1 MADDDNDRVLE
12 TAVKN
17 VKKNAW
23 HMKRAMDLDSLKDV
37 LQHAANMLFELRTS
51 LLTPRNYYQL
61 YMAVADELMHLE
73 HFFSDLHKK
82 GTPMEDLYRMVQHA
96 GNVLPRLYL
105 LVTAGSVYIK
115 SKEVPA
121 KEILKDV
128 VEMAKG
134 VQHPMRGL
142 FLRNYV
148 SHMTKDK
155 LPDTDNDYHGDG
167 GTVQNSIDFVLQNF
181 SEMNKLWVR
190 MQFQRKHGTRVKREK
205 QRQQL
210 KVLVGTNLH
219 RLSDLEG
226 LDVDLYK
233 ANVLPRILEQITN
246 CKDAIA
252 QEYLMEI
259 IVQVFPSEFHLRT
272 LELYLSTCST
282 LDDKVD
288 VKSIMSKL
296 MDRLATYAVEHEIP
310 SDNPVFE
317 IFNTQVAKV
326 IKSKPKMG
334 LPDML
339 SLQLSLVRFALRCA
353 TSEDERF
360 TYADKVLGFCAQ
372 LLRSAVGEKVENS
385 DCADKVVM
393 LLNTVL
399 ESLVLGVLDP
409 KVAQF
414 EDMLKCLQWKH
425 RAVVAAKLLRSVIQ
439 KPSKALSEPKL
450 VDRLFRFLAPLI
462 TDPKDPN
469 DNIKKSDEEFKAEQ
483 QLVGRLVHKFQNSNP
498 DVLFKIYNVARK
510 YFGRGGKTRIKYT
523 LVPLVFAILRLARR
537 MGDLI
542 RRGKKPS
549 TNIKKLFQFVHEMVT
564 ALGSQNPA
572 HGEISLQLFLHGAQL
587 ADYFGFKSI
596 AYEFMTK
603 SFILYEDLGNDHKA
617 QIRSIN
623 LIAGTMYQCTKF
635 SKEDCENLITRITQS
650 SAKLLKKPDQC
661 RMVQVCCHLFWATK
675 PKKKKN
681 YQNEKRVLE
690 CLQRSLKIADVCMA
704 SSMHLQLFVEILNEY
719 LIFFERKCPTIT
731 WKYLD
736 GLVELINEHMNTQEA
751 PDPATKKFYSNTLEY
766 IRKKQAS
773 DPRYKSI
780 RV

>member
-1 MADDDNDRVLE
+1 
-12 TAVKN
+12 
-17 VKKNAW
+17 
-23 HMKRAMDLDSLKDV
+23 
-37 LQHAANMLFELRTS
+37 
-51 LLTPRNYYQL
+51 
-61 YMAVADELMHLE
+61 
-73 HFFSDLHKK
+73 
-82 GTPMEDLYRMVQHA
+82 MEDLYRMVQHA

-121 KEILKDV
+121 KDILKDV

-155 LPDTDNDYHGDG
+155 LPDTDNDYEGEG
-167 GTVQNSIDFVLQNF
+167 GTVSNSVDFVLQNF

-190 MQFQRKHGTRVKREK
+190 MQFQRKHGTRLKREK

-226 LDVDLYK
+226 IDADTYQ

-259 IVQVFPSEFHLRT
+259 IVQVFPSEFHLQT
-272 LELYLSTCST
+272 LELYLSTCAT

-296 MDRLATYAVEHEIP
+296 MDRLAQYAVEHEIP
-310 SDNPVFE
+310 SDNKVFDT
-317 IFNTQVAKV
+317 FNTQVAKV
-326 IKSKPKMG
+326 IKSKPKME
-334 LPDML
+334 LVDML
-339 SLQLSLVRFALRCA
+339 SLQLSLVRFAMRCA

-360 TYADKVLGFCAQ
+360 KYADQVLGFCAQ
-372 LLRSAVGEKVENS
+372 LLRSAVGEKVE
-385 DCADKVVM
+385 DTECADMVVM

-399 ESLVLGVLDP
+399 ESLILGVLDP

-414 EDMLKCLQWKH
+414 EDMLKCLKWKH
-425 RAVVAAKLLRSVIQ
+425 RQVVAAKLLRSVID
-439 KPSKALSEPKL
+439 SKSSQAALSDPAV
-450 VDRLFRFLAPLI
+450 VDRLFRFIAPVI
-462 TDPKDPN
+462 SDPKDPAEVSQQ
-469 DNIKKSDEEFKAEQ
+469 KQEEFVAEQ
-483 QLVGRLVHKFQNSNP
+483 RLVARLVHKFQNPNP
-498 DVLFKIYNVARK
+498 DVQFKIYQVARK
-510 YFGRGGKTRIKYT
+510 YFGRGGKRRIIYT
-523 LVPLVFAILRLARR
+523 LVPLVFSVLRLARR
-537 MGDLI
+537 MGDLT
-542 RRGKKPS
+542 RRGKKPA
-549 TNIKKLFQFVHEMVT
+549 TNIKKLFQYVHETVT
-564 ALGSQNPA
+564 ALGSQD
-572 HGEISLQLFLHGAQL
+572 HGETSLKLFLHGAQL

-603 SFILYEDLGNDHKA
+603 AFILYEEVGADHKA
-617 QIRSIN
+617 QIRAIN

-635 SKEDCENLITRITQS
+635 SKDDCENIITRITQS

-661 RMVQVCCHLFWATK
+661 RMVQVCCHLFWATTE
-675 PKKKKN
+675 KKKKS

-690 CLQRSLKIADVCMA
+690 CLQRALKIADVCMA

-719 LIFFERKCPTIT
+719 LVFFERKCPVIT
-731 WKYLD
+731 WKYLN
-736 GLVELINEHMNTQEA
+736 GLVDLINEHMSTQEA
-751 PDPATKKFYSNTLEY
+751 PDPATKRYFQNTLDY
-766 IRKKQAS
+766 IRKKKKT
-773 DPRYKSI
+773 DERYKSI
-780 RV
+780 QV